1 VAEAYNK
8 PFRGSDVAQP
18 SVADRAITRELIDA
32 LKLVG
37 VRVLDHVVVSAGSTV
52 SMAGRGLM

>member
-1 VAEAYNK
+1 
-8 PFRGSDVAQP
+8 
-18 SVADRAITRELIDA
+18 

-37 VRVLDHVVVSAGSTV
+37 VRVLDHVVVSAGSTA